1 MRTSLQE
8 INHFE
13 PLVGHVLPNK
23 NNTIEII
30 IEGTSNNGTPIFI
43 KVQCKR

>member
-8 INHFE
+8 TNHSE
-13 PLVGHVLPNK
+13 PGRTCTPNK
-23 NNTIEII
+23 NNAIEII

-43 KVQCKR
+43 KVQCK